1 MVARARERLAGES
14 KAVRARVRFVD
25 GDMRQLR
32 LRAKFDFVLCTFN
45 TALHLYGRT
54 DVEAFLARVRS
65 HLAPGGQFVCDLS
78 VPQVRDLARDPD
90 QPHATPRFR
99 HPTSGEVVRYREYFH
114 YDSASQVLDVSMVF
128 TPVARP
134 DAEFVVP
141 LSQRQYFPREWEA
154 LLHYNGFRTV
164 ALFGGFDRRA
174 FDGDSDTMIWVA
186 EQRREARSP

>member
-1 MVARARERLAGES
+1 M
-14 KAVRARVRFVD
+14 
-25 GDMRQLR
+25 
-32 LRAKFDFVLCTFN
+32 
-45 TALHLYGRT
+45 
-54 DVEAFLARVRS
+54 
-65 HLAPGGQFVCDLS
+65 
-78 VPQVRDLARDPD
+78 
-90 QPHATPRFR
+90 
-99 HPTSGEVVRYREYFH
+99 RYREYFH